1 MIPTTSECSQ
11 QQYDEVVTN
20 EGNIS
25 MLMSGRESNASERKD
40 DVTQIMP
47 ADCELEQCGGAGS
60 GREFG
65 GEGVQVGMT
74 GLMEKDRWMGANIEK
89 ESVGHCVGEDEGLVV
104 MSGLMVKGGGED
116 CGRMKQMEE

>member
-1 MIPTTSECSQ
+1 M
-11 QQYDEVVTN
+11 TN

-25 MLMSGRESNASERKD
+25 MKMSGRESNSLERKD

-47 ADCELEQCGGAGS
+47 MDCDLEQCGGAGS

-74 GLMEKDRWMGANIEK
+74 GLMEKDRWMGANIER
-89 ESVGHCVGEDEGLVV
+89 VCGELCRG
-104 MSGLMVKGGGED
+104 
-116 CGRMKQMEE
+116 